1 MKRFGADDHQVRS
14 QRKAAASGTGQMAHR
29 VKIPEWRERFIREFS
44 GRWQVRRNHRNRQK
58 GSSNWSISWLNV
70 SRWWGVRPYSRIASR
85 CSRVG

>member
-1 MKRFGADDHQVRS
+1 MQNGSARITSGPLATKSSRLRYRTDGAS
-14 QRKAAASGTGQMAHR
+14 RKNSRM
-29 VKIPEWRERFIREFS
+29 EECFIREFS